1 MVLLKSL
8 VLSQPLQIEFTS
20 KSCKSYL
27 LLHHHV
33 CLFVFVLLPLANVF
47 VKPKNLLIQE
57 TLDYF
62 FLYLYW
68 SSSWRTVTLHLL
80 VTLEKFFQLTMVGV
94 LPAHRILF
102 TVLTIIYCTIRTVLT
117 AFYLLFVNTKPVS
130 EWEIAV
136 SAISASIWC
145 FS

>member
-102 TVLTIIYCTIRTVLT
+102 TVLTIICCTIHTVLT